1 MMGGLGRSLILAGLL
16 LLVAGLVMSFSS
28 RIPWLGKLPG
38 DFTFRSGGLTVYLPL
53 ATCLLVSVAL
63 SLLSYLF
70 RR

>member
-1 MMGGLGRSLILAGLL
+1 MGGLGRSLILAGLV
-16 LLVAGLVMSFSS
+16 LVVVGLVVSYAG

-38 DFTFRSGGLTVYLPL
+38 DFTFRSGGVTIYLPL
-53 ATCLLVSVAL
+53 ATCLLLSIVF

>member
-1 MMGGLGRSLILAGLL
+1 MG
-16 LLVAGLVMSFSS
+16 LVLVAAGLVVSFSG

-38 DFTFRSGGLTVYLPL
+38 DFTFRSGGLTVYVPL
-53 ATCLLVSVAL
+53 ATCILLSVLL

>member
-1 MMGGLGRSLILAGLL
+1 MGGLGRTLILLGLVL
-16 LLVAGLVMSFSS
+16 IVAGLVVSFSS

-38 DFTFRSGGLTVYLPL
+38 DFTFRSGGLTVYVPL
-53 ATCLLVSVAL
+53 GTCLLLSLVL

>member
-1 MMGGLGRSLILAGLL
+1 MGGLGRTLILAGLAL
-16 LLVAGLVMSFSS
+16 IVAGLVVSNAG

-38 DFTFRSGGLTVYLPL
+38 DFTFRSGGLTLYLPL
-53 ATCLLVSVAL
+53 ATCLLLSLVL

>member
-1 MMGGLGRSLILAGLL
+1 MGGLGRSLILAGLV
-16 LLVAGLVMSFSS
+16 LVVVGLVVSYSG

-38 DFTFRSGGLTVYLPL
+38 DFTFRSGGVTIYLPL
-53 ATCLLVSVAL
+53 ATCLLLSVAF

>member
-1 MMGGLGRSLILAGLL
+1 MGGLGRSLILAGLV
-16 LLVAGLVMSFSS
+16 LVVVGLVVSYAG

-38 DFTFRSGGLTVYLPL
+38 DFTFRSGGVTIHLPL
-53 ATCLLVSVAL
+53 ATCLLLSIVF

>member
-1 MMGGLGRSLILAGLL
+1 MGGLGRSLILAGLV
-16 LLVAGLVMSFSS
+16 LVVVGLVVSYAG

-38 DFTFRSGGLTVYLPL
+38 DFTFRSGGVTIYLPL
-53 ATCLLVSVAL
+53 ATCLLLSIAF

>member
-1 MMGGLGRSLILAGLL
+1 MGGLGRTLILTGLVLVIAGLL
-16 LLVAGLVMSFSS
+16 VTYSG

-38 DFTFRSGGLTVYLPL
+38 DFTFRSGGLTVYVPL
-53 ATCLLVSVAL
+53 ATCLLLSVLL

>member
-1 MMGGLGRSLILAGLL
+1 MGGLGRTLILAGLVL
-16 LLVAGLVMSFSS
+16 IVAGLVVSYGN

-38 DFTFRSGGLTVYLPL
+38 DFTFRSGGLTIYLPL
-53 ATCLLVSVAL
+53 ATCLLLSLAL

>member
-1 MMGGLGRSLILAGLL
+1 MMGGLGRALILAGLL
-16 LLVAGLVMSFSS
+16 FLVLGLVMSFSS

-38 DFTFRSGGLTVYLPL
+38 DFTFRSGGLTVYFPL
-53 ATCLLVSVAL
+53 ATCLLVSIAL